1 MINMALIKLLVK
13 EGGYIL
19 AVVLIPL
26 IILGFCILRKGKYKK
41 ATITII
47 SILIVF
53 VYAISAKSLVESA
66 SKIVAVCTIKSVDES
81 VGTDITF
88 LKNYEQKMARDGYIS
103 KYDATQILDI
113 ADSKSKEILI
123 NYKDTSSNIDISTTN
138 KNDEEMKNLKDMLET
153 NYYIFNYSTDG
164 NIIINIERYVS
175 KETKSNEK
183 NDSIIITGDKIV
195 DIIECV
201 DRHYTSD
208 ESTYFSFKNKVNVDA
223 QNTNVF
229 IQTFKILLVYDEDM
243 KNYVPVVQDTQD
255 YEYIESYTV
264 YSGGIKIEL
273 KNGAHLDNKDY
284 TLRINRYGDDLT
296 VLERQNSNI
305 NTRYYY
311 EYEPVVTETTNSNG
325 NVVLNVEFDT
335 AYSVNGLKN
344 VEVIFGK

>member
-1 MINMALIKLLVK
+1 MINMVLIKLILK
-13 EGGYIL
+13 ESGYIL
-19 AVVLIPL
+19 SVVLIPL

-47 SILIVF
+47 SILTVF
-53 VYAISAKSLVESA
+53 IYAISAKSLVESA
-66 SKIVAVCTIKSVDES
+66 SEIVAACTIKSVDES

-103 KYDATQILDI
+103 KYDATQILNI

-183 NDSIIITGDKIV
+183 NDSIIITGDKKT

-201 DRHYTSD
+201 DRQYTSD
-208 ESTYFSFKNKVNVDA
+208 ESTYFSLKNKVNVNA
-223 QNTNVF
+223 ENTNVP

-243 KNYVPVVQDTQD
+243 KNYVPVVQDAQD

-296 VLERQNSNI
+296 VLERQNSNVNI
-305 NTRYYY
+305 RYYY

>member
-1 MINMALIKLLVK
+1 MINKALIKLLVK

-26 IILGFCILRKGKYKK
+26 VILGFCILRKGKYKK
-41 ATITII
+41 ATITIV
-47 SILIVF
+47 SILTVF
-53 VYAISAKSLVESA
+53 IYAISAKSLVQSA
-66 SKIVAVCTIKSVDES
+66 SKIVAACTISPVDEG

-113 ADSKSKEILI
+113 ADSKSKEIFI

-138 KNDEEMKNLKDMLET
+138 KNDEEIKNLKEILET
-153 NYYIFNYSTDG
+153 NYYIFSYSTDEE
-164 NIIINIERYVS
+164 ITINIERYVA

-183 NDSIIITGDKIV
+183 NDSIIITGGKRI

-201 DRHYTSD
+201 DRQYTSD

-223 QNTNVF
+223 ENTNVS
-229 IQTFKILLVYDEDM
+229 IQTFKMLLVYDEET
-243 KNYVPVVQDTQD
+243 KNYVPVVQDVQD
-255 YEYIESYTV
+255 YKYIESYTV
-264 YSGGIKIEL
+264 YSGGVKIEL

-296 VLERQNSNI
+296 VFERQNSNTNI
-305 NTRYYY
+305 RYYY

-335 AYSVNGLKN
+335 AYSINGLKN
-344 VEVIFGK
+344 VEVIFED

>member
-1 MINMALIKLLVK
+1 MINMALIKLILK
-13 EGGYIL
+13 ESGYIL

-88 LKNYEQKMARDGYIS
+88 LKNYEQKMAREGYIS
-103 KYDATQILDI
+103 KYDAIQILDI

-123 NYKDTSSNIDISTTN
+123 NYKDTSLNINISTTN
-138 KNDEEMKNLKDMLET
+138 KNDEEMKNLKEMLET
-153 NYYIFNYSTDG
+153 NYYIFSYSTNG

-183 NDSIIITGDKIV
+183 NDSIIITGDKKT

-201 DRHYTSD
+201 DRQYTSD
-208 ESTYFSFKNKVNVDA
+208 ERYFSLKNKVNVNTE
-223 QNTNVF
+223 NTNLL
-229 IQTFKILLVYDEDM
+229 IQTLKLLLVYDKEM
-243 KNYVPVVQDTQD
+243 KNYVPVGSDTQD

-264 YSGGIKIEL
+264 CNGGVEIEL
-273 KNGAHLDNKDY
+273 KNGTYLKNKDY

-296 VLERQNSNI
+296 VLERQNSNV

-311 EYEPVVTETTNSNG
+311 KYEPVVTETTNSDG
-325 NVVLNVEFDT
+325 NVVLNVEFDM

-344 VEVIFGK
+344 IEVIFGK